1 MQTVATLPI
10 LQTVSD
16 VTEHYLGLQPAIKG
30 TTTAEYVNRNL
41 SFNPSSN
48 TLTLGVNLNLLPG
61 AINTAALGDSSVTSS
76 KIGQITRLIEG
87 AQIITAAPLRTLNVS
102 VLDATVYYITANA
115 AANMTF
121 NLIGNTT
128 TPLDNLVQA
137 GQAIT
142 TVFIITQGAIQYSA
156 NIAIDG
162 VFRAVNTRWLGNS
175 RPAYVLSG
183 GISANNLDVY
193 SFTTIKTT
201 GNTYTI
207 LGSNTVFGAT

>member
-1 MQTVATLPI
+1 MQTVATLPV

-16 VTEHYLGLQPAIKG
+16 VTTHYLGLQPTISGK
-30 TTTAEYVNRNL
+30 TTAEYVNSGL
-41 SFNPSSN
+41 SFNPASN

-87 AQIITAAPLRTLNVS
+87 AQLITVAPTTTLNVN

-115 AANMTF
+115 VANMTF

-142 TVFIITQGAIQYSA
+142 TVFVITQGAVQYSA

-162 VFRAVNTRWLGNS
+162 VFRSANTKWMGNS
-175 RPAYVLSG
+175 KPGYVLTTG
-183 GISANNLDVY
+183 PSANNLDVY

-207 LGSNTVFGAT
+207 LGSNTVFGAG

>member
-1 MQTVATLPI
+1 MQTVATLPV

-16 VTEHYLGLQPAIKG
+16 VTPHYLGLQPTISG
-30 TTTAEYVNRNL
+30 STTAEYVNRNL

-48 TLTLGVNLNLLPG
+48 TLTLGVNLNLLAG
-61 AINTAALGDSSVTSS
+61 AINTTALADSSVTSS

-87 AQIITAAPLRTLNVS
+87 AQLITAAPTTTLNVN

-115 AANMTF
+115 VANMTF

-128 TPLDNLVQA
+128 TPLDNLIQT
-137 GQAIT
+137 GQSIT
-142 TVFIITQGAIQYSA
+142 TVFIITQGPSQFSA

-162 VFRAVNTRWLGNS
+162 VFRAANTRWMGNAK
-175 RPAYVLSG
+175 PAYAAS
-183 GISANNLDVY
+183 ITNSFLDVY

-207 LGSNTVFGAT
+207 LGSNTVFGVG

>member
-1 MQTVATLPI
+1 MLFRSA
-10 LQTVSD
+10 
-16 VTEHYLGLQPAIKG
+16 
-30 TTTAEYVNRNL
+30 
-41 SFNPSSN
+41 
-48 TLTLGVNLNLLPG
+48 
-61 AINTAALGDSSVTSS
+61 DSSVTSS

-87 AQIITAAPLRTLNVS
+87 AQIITAAPTTTLNVN

-115 AANMTF
+115 VANMTF

-142 TVFIITQGAIQYSA
+142 TVFLITQGAVQYSA

-162 VFRAVNTRWLGNS
+162 VFRAANTRWMGNS
-175 RPAYVLSG
+175 KPGYVLSTG
-183 GISANNLDVY
+183 PSANNLDVY

-201 GNTYTI
+201 GNTYKI
-207 LGSNTVFGAT
+207 GRAHV

>member
-10 LQTVSD
+10 LQTVND

-30 TTTAEYVNRNL
+30 STTAEYVNRNL

-61 AINTAALGDSSVTSS
+61 AINTAALRDSSVTSS

-87 AQIITAAPLRTLNVS
+87 AQIITAAPLTTLNVS

-162 VFRAVNTRWLGNS
+162 VLRAASTRWLGNS

>member
-1 MQTVATLPI
+1 MQTVATLPV

-16 VTEHYLGLQPAIKG
+16 VTKHYLGLQPTISGK
-30 TTTAEYVNRNL
+30 TTAEYVNSGL
-41 SFNPSSN
+41 SFNPASN

-87 AQIITAAPLRTLNVS
+87 AQLITVAPITTLNVN

-115 AANMTF
+115 VANMTF

-142 TVFIITQGAIQYSA
+142 TVFVITQGAVQYSA

-162 VFRAVNTRWLGNS
+162 VFRSANTKWMGNS
-175 RPAYVLSG
+175 KPGYVLTTG
-183 GISANNLDVY
+183 PSANNLDVY

-207 LGSNTVFGAT
+207 LGSNTVFGAG

>member
-48 TLTLGVNLNLLPG
+48 TLSLGVNLNLLPG
-61 AINTAALGDSSVTSS
+61 ALNTAALRDSSVTSS

-87 AQIITAAPLRTLNVS
+87 AQIITAAPSRTLNVS

-162 VFRAVNTRWLGNS
+162 VFRAANTRWLGNS

>member
-48 TLTLGVNLNLLPG
+48 TLSLGVNLNLLPG
-61 AINTAALGDSSVTSS
+61 AINTAALRDSSVTSS

-87 AQIITAAPLRTLNVS
+87 AQIITAAPSRTLNVS

-162 VFRAVNTRWLGNS
+162 VFRAANTRWLGNS

>member
-1 MQTVATLPI
+1 MQTVATLPV

-16 VTEHYLGLQPAIKG
+16 VTPHYLGLQPTISG
-30 TTTAEYVNRNL
+30 STTAEYVNRNL

-48 TLTLGVNLNLLPG
+48 TLTLGVNLNLLAG
-61 AINTAALGDSSVTSS
+61 AINTAALADSSVTSS

-87 AQIITAAPLRTLNVS
+87 AQLITAAPTTTLNVN

-115 AANMTF
+115 VANMTF

-142 TVFIITQGAIQYSA
+142 TVFLITQGAVQYSA

-162 VFRAVNTRWLGNS
+162 VFRAANTRWMGNS
-175 RPAYVLSG
+175 KPGYVLSTG
-183 GISANNLDVY
+183 PSANNLDVY

-207 LGSNTVFGAT
+207 LGSNTVFGAG

>member
-16 VTEHYLGLQPAIKG
+16 VTTHYLGLQPTISG
-30 TTTAEYVNRNL
+30 RTTAEYVNRNL

-61 AINTAALGDSSVTSS
+61 AVQSSALADSSVTAS
-76 KIGQITRLIEG
+76 KIGLVTRLIEG
-87 AQIITAAPLRTLNVS
+87 AQLITAAPTTTLNVN
-102 VLDATVYYITANA
+102 VLDATVYYITANSV
-115 AANMTF
+115 ANMTF

-142 TVFIITQGAIQYSA
+142 TVFIVTQGARQFSA

-162 VFRAVNTRWLGNS
+162 VFRSVNTRWMGNS
-175 RPAYVLSG
+175 RPSYILSG
-183 GISANNLDVY
+183 GPSANNLDVY

-201 GNTYTI
+201 GNTYII
-207 LGSNTVFGAT
+207 LGSNTVFGAA

>member
-1 MQTVATLPI
+1 MSLNIISVC
-10 LQTVSD
+10 
-16 VTEHYLGLQPAIKG
+16 
-30 TTTAEYVNRNL
+30 NRQL
-41 SFNPSSN
+41 KEPQRQN
-48 TLTLGVNLNLLPG
+48 TLIV
-61 AINTAALGDSSVTSS
+61 IC
-76 KIGQITRLIEG
+76 RLIHRP
-87 AQIITAAPLRTLNVS
+87 IHVS

-162 VFRAVNTRWLGNS
+162 VFRAANTRWLGNS

>member
-1 MQTVATLPI
+1 MQTVATLPV

-16 VTEHYLGLQPAIKG
+16 VTTHYLGLQPTISGK
-30 TTTAEYVNRNL
+30 TTAEYVNSGL
-41 SFNPSSN
+41 SFNPASN

-87 AQIITAAPLRTLNVS
+87 AQLITVAPITTLNVN

-115 AANMTF
+115 VANMTF

-142 TVFIITQGAIQYSA
+142 TVFVITQGAVQYSA

-162 VFRAVNTRWLGNS
+162 VFRSANTKWMGNS
-175 RPAYVLSG
+175 KPGYVLTTG
-183 GISANNLDVY
+183 PSANNLDVY

-207 LGSNTVFGAT
+207 LGSNTVFGAG

>member
-48 TLTLGVNLNLLPG
+48 TLSLGVNLNLLPG
-61 AINTAALGDSSVTSS
+61 AINTAALRDSSVTSS

-87 AQIITAAPLRTLNVS
+87 AQIITAAPSRTLNVS

-175 RPAYVLSG
+175 RPAYALSG

>member
-10 LQTVSD
+10 LQTVND

-61 AINTAALGDSSVTSS
+61 AINTAALKDSSVTSS

-142 TVFIITQGAIQYSA
+142 TVFIITQGAVQYSA

-175 RPAYVLSG
+175 RPAYVLSTG
-183 GISANNLDVY
+183 PSANNLDVY

>member
-10 LQTVSD
+10 LQTVND
-16 VTEHYLGLQPAIKG
+16 VTTHYIGLQPAIKG
-30 TTTAEYVNRNL
+30 STTAQYVNPGM

-48 TLTLGVNLNLLPG
+48 TLSLGVNLNLLPG

-87 AQIITAAPLRTLNVS
+87 AQIITAAPITTLNVN

-115 AANMTF
+115 VANMTF

-162 VFRAVNTRWLGNS
+162 VFRSTSMRWLGNAK
-175 RPAYVLSG
+175 PAYAAS
-183 GISANNLDVY
+183 ITNSFLDVY

-207 LGSNTVFGAT
+207 LSSNTVFGVG

>member
-10 LQTVSD
+10 LQTVND

-61 AINTAALGDSSVTSS
+61 AINTAALRDSSVTSS

-87 AQIITAAPLRTLNVS
+87 AQIITAAPSRTLNVS

-162 VFRAVNTRWLGNS
+162 VFRAANTRWLGNS

>member
-1 MQTVATLPI
+1 MQTVATLPV

-16 VTEHYLGLQPAIKG
+16 VTPHYLGLQPTISGK
-30 TTTAEYVNRNL
+30 TTAEYVNSGL
-41 SFNPSSN
+41 SFNPASN

-61 AINTAALGDSSVTSS
+61 AINTAALGDSSVTAA
-76 KIGQITRLIEG
+76 KIGLVTRLIEG
-87 AQIITAAPLRTLNVS
+87 AQLITAAPTTTLNVN

-115 AANMTF
+115 VANMTF

-142 TVFIITQGAIQYSA
+142 TVFIITQGLVQYSA

-162 VFRAVNTRWLGNS
+162 VFRAASTRWMGNTRPG
-175 RPAYVLSG
+175 YVLSAG
-183 GISANNLDVY
+183 PSANNLDVY

>member
-1 MQTVATLPI
+1 MCS
-10 LQTVSD
+10 SD
-16 VTEHYLGLQPAIKG
+16 L
-30 TTTAEYVNRNL
+30 VNRNL

-61 AINTAALGDSSVTSS
+61 AINTASLGDSSVTAS
-76 KIGQITRLIEG
+76 KIGLVTRLIEG
-87 AQIITAAPLRTLNVS
+87 AQLITAAPTTTLNVN

-115 AANMTF
+115 VANMTF

-142 TVFIITQGAIQYSA
+142 TVFLITQGATQFSA

-162 VFRAVNTRWLGNS
+162 IYRSASTRWMGNTRPG
-175 RPAYVLSG
+175 YVLSAG
-183 GISANNLDVY
+183 PSANNLDVY